1 LESWRLKTDVTQEK
15 AGLFVGHTEA
25 IVTGT
30 LAGNNAVC
38 HINKKEPLVLSSS
51 LAVGDIITFVREQ
64 MKTEEGLN
72 HKFTFSGPVY
82 FDRMKRKGLYSV
94 DVRAIEERVAN
105 AGVTGV
111 FSERA

>member
-1 LESWRLKTDVTQEK
+1 MNVIWCAAFDERVK
-15 AGLFVGHTEA
+15 
-25 IVTGT
+25 VTGKGDT
-30 LAGNNAVC
+30 
-38 HINKKEPLVLSSS
+38 
-51 LAVGDIITFVREQ
+51 GDIITFAREQ

-105 AGVTGV
+105 AGATGV

>member
-1 LESWRLKTDVTQEK
+1 
-15 AGLFVGHTEA
+15 
-25 IVTGT
+25 
-30 LAGNNAVC
+30 
-38 HINKKEPLVLSSS
+38 
-51 LAVGDIITFVREQ
+51 
-64 MKTEEGLN
+64 MKTEEGLH

-105 AGVTGV
+105 AGATGV